1 MNLLT
6 YLPAEA
12 ATTAALTG
20 VHPATRWTVTDYL
33 VAVVADQL
41 AVANYQ
47 RFKASGGKGGT
58 KPKPIPRPGDEP
70 ERILQ
75 GDSMSPEEITAI
87 LQSRY
92 RGTTDDIPTDEE
104 EVDDGD

>member
-1 MNLLT
+1 M
-6 YLPAEA
+6 
-12 ATTAALTG
+12 
-20 VHPATRWTVTDYL
+20 HPATRWTVTDYL
-33 VAVVADQL
+33 TAVVADQL

-58 KPKPIPRPGDEP
+58 KPKPIPRPGQEP

-75 GDSMSPEEITAI
+75 GDSMSPAEITAI

-92 RGTTDDIPTDEE
+92 RGTTDDIIPTDDAV
-104 EVDDGD
+104 EVTDDGD